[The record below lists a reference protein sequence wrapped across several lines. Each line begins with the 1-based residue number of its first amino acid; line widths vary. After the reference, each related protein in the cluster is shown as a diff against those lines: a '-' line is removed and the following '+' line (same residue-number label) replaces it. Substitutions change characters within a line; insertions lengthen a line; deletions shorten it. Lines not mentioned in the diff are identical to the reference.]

1 MKKLFLLFFFTSFCF
16 SQSEMFS
23 VSEIDSIAKT
33 SKNKIQSSG
42 IIKKNKKTIGE
53 FNLTEIFF
61 NKKPIYSSYGENT
74 IDEEYKINH
83 FYELYFSN
91 ENPILVKI
99 SISRI
104 NKKTNIEEKFKVEL
118 SENNLYSFKE
128 ISNPFSLVLRLKIN
142 SLLFDIINHKYP
154 N

>member
-1 MKKLFLLFFFTSFCF
+1 MKKIFLLFFFTSFCF
-16 SQSEMFS
+16 SQSEKFS

-74 IDEEYKINH
+74 IDKVYKINH

>member
-1 MKKLFLLFFFTSFCF
+1 MKKIFLLFFFTSFCF
-16 SQSEMFS
+16 SQSEKFS